1 MDYIQPHF
9 FRKYGEWGRVYIL
22 FILYFFPGIAVIF
35 GILFGLLNNLGL
47 ALLFYLFGLSFF
59 FIRPFKY
66 FEELKELKMQKLREE
81 AQKQREDELKKELEE
96 KKKEKEER
104 DKELEREQELARIEL
119 ERQRKLQREKGLYLF
134 EGKWVDKKEIPKLK
148 EIKIGLDNNFKN
160 ISPYE
165 FENFIAKL
173 FTAMGYKTQVTKK
186 SGDYGID
193 VIAKKDND
201 IIAIQAKK
209 YHDGN
214 PVGNRDVQR
223 LLGAMQLKDVKANHS
238 IIITTSHFTVQ
249 AREQAKE
256 CAIELWSKEDLHK
269 MVRKYLMEI

>member
-1 MDYIQPHF
+1 MAEDWNFGNRVNFLIKRVNGDFSLFKPADPF
-9 FRKYGEWGRVYIL
+9 FYNGNNCWLCGSFPATYFKGVVKLCDRCQESFSPNKKIPRAKNLISNEEDIYNSLLKIAEGTRKERI
-22 FILYFFPGIAVIF
+22 
-35 GILFGLLNNLGL
+35 
-47 ALLFYLFGLSFF
+47 
-59 FIRPFKY
+59 KY
-66 FEELKELKMQKLREE
+66 
-81 AQKQREDELKKELEE
+81 EE
-96 KKKEKEER
+96 KEKITKEKFM
-104 DKELEREQELARIEL
+104 
-119 ERQRKLQREKGLYLF
+119 KLQREKGLELF
-134 EGKWVDKKEIPKLK
+134 ENKWVDKKEILRLK
-148 EIKIGLDNNFKN
+148 EIQVGLGNNFKN

-165 FENFIAKL
+165 FENFIARL

-238 IIITTSHFTVQ
+238 IMITTSHFTVH

-256 CAIELWSKEDLHK
+256 CAIELWDKQDLHK